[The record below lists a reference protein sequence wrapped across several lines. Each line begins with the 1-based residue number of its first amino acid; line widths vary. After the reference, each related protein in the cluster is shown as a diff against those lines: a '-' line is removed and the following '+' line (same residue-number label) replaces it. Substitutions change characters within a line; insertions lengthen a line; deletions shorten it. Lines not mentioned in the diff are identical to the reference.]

1 MIVGEETKES
11 ILLEIEVLFM
21 EWDRVRKNGSCSLI
35 WTDGRELN
43 YIREKIIKEKIKL
56 SEEDLMDVRETP
68 PRMSELYMIR
78 AQEIEAEAKVVLEE
92 LENNEDYL
100 YLLVNKRRL
109 PEEYRE
115 QIGVDG
121 LLEKVMILKNA
132 IRHHKYIKMKGYI
145 DNQSDILSFFN
156 CRKQMESLLKELE
169 ELGEIEPI
177 KPKEVYEQLRLE
189 L

>member
-11 ILLEIEVLFM
+11 ILLEIEVLFI
-21 EWDRVRKNGSCSLI
+21 EWDRIKRNGSNSPI

-43 YIREKIIKEKIKL
+43 FIREKIIREKEKL
-56 SEEDLMDVRETP
+56 SEEDLRGVRETP
-68 PRMSELYMIR
+68 PRMSELYMVR
-78 AQEIEAEAKVVLEE
+78 AQEIEKEAKAVLEE

-100 YLLVNKRRL
+100 YLLVNRRRL

-115 QIGVDG
+115 KIGVDG
-121 LLEKVMILKNA
+121 LLERVMILRNA
-132 IRHHKYIKMKGYI
+132 IRHHKYVKMKGYI
-145 DNQSDILSFFN
+145 DNPSNTLSFLN

-169 ELGEIEPI
+169 ELGEIKPV
-177 KPKEVYEQLRLE
+177 KPKEVYEQLHLE